1 VSHSLLPVILF
12 NSVSDSPFPALL
24 PFSAMCVACGVGAVI
39 MRQLVARYPYVIP
52 EKEVSDDTE
61 QYGDQKLEKQ

>member
-1 VSHSLLPVILF
+1 
-12 NSVSDSPFPALL
+12 
-24 PFSAMCVACGVGAVI
+24 MCVACGVGAVI